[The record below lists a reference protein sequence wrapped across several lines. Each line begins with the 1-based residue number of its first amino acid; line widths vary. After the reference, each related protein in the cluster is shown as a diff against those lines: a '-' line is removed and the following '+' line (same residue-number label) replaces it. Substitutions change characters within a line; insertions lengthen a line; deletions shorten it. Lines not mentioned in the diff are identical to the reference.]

1 MDNNLKKR
9 LFVAV
14 IGIPFVIGLAL
25 YGSWPFAIII
35 SAISGYTS
43 YELLQIT
50 SKFDLPGQKRTA
62 LVMSVGIPLAANHF
76 GAVSILITL
85 WLSFII
91 TGISALGFKPEEG
104 FKRLIASL
112 FTICF
117 VTLPFS
123 TVILL
128 RNVAE
133 WRTSYIGGLVIIYVM
148 GGIWLADS
156 GAYMFGRKFG
166 KRKLCP
172 NLSPNKTV
180 EGLLGGFLFAITF
193 GIVGA
198 YVLGD
203 FLNYYDRIAI
213 GLIVGSMSVIGDLVE
228 SMLKRS
234 AGVKDSGTFFP
245 GHGGM
250 FDRFDSLLFVFPSV
264 YLYMLLRGLIQLQ

>member
-1 MDNNLKKR
+1 MESNLKKR
-9 LFVAV
+9 LMVAI
-14 IGIPFVIGLAL
+14 IGIPFVMATAFFGN
-25 YGSWPFAIII
+25 WPFAIII
-35 SAISGYTS
+35 SAISGMTS

-62 LVMSVGIPLAANHF
+62 LVMSVGIPLAANQF
-76 GAVSILITL
+76 GAISILITL

-91 TGISALGFKPEEG
+91 TGVSALGFKPEEG

-123 TVILL
+123 SVILL
-128 RNVAE
+128 RNVEE
-133 WRTSYIGGLVIIYVM
+133 WRHSYIGGIVIIYIM

-156 GAYMFGRKFG
+156 GAYMFGRLFG
-166 KRKLCP
+166 KRKLAP

-193 GIVGA
+193 GVVGA
-198 YVLGD
+198 FAMGE
-203 FLNYYDRIAI
+203 FLNYYDRIII

-250 FDRFDSLLFVFPSV
+250 FDRFDSLLFVFPTV
-264 YLYMLLRGLIQLQ
+264 YLYMLIRGLIQLQ